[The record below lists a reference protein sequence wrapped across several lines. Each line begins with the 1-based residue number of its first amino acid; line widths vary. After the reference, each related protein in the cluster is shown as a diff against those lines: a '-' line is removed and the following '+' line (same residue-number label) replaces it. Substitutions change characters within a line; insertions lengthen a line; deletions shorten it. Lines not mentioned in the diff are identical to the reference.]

1 MKRLIYLFIFT
12 VTAFTVQ
19 AQLLWKVTGN
29 NLKKPSYIF
38 GTHHLIPAS
47 YLDSIQG
54 VYKCFN
60 NCDVVV
66 GEVII
71 NSVDAGDVILKKA
84 LLPKDKTIRDYVTD
98 EEYKL
103 IDNELNNILKIK
115 LSKLS
120 TLKPYYLLMMYELE
134 SYKNIM
140 KNEDEIQI
148 DSYFQLV
155 ANDKNKSVVGLETI
169 DKQLELLYDSIDLNR
184 QAQMLVETVRNKDS
198 IKNDVLL
205 LEKLYKAGDLDG
217 LLALAGKEN
226 NISDLNSTE
235 YRMFVDD
242 CNANWAKQLPLLME
256 KNSCFIAVGA
266 MHLAGDKGILQLL
279 RKFGYVVKP
288 VEKPKN
294 EKLRT
299 NGQ

>member
-1 MKRLIYLFIFT
+1 MKRLIYLFICT
-12 VTAFTVQ
+12 VTTFTAQ
-19 AQLLWKVTGN
+19 AQLLWKVSGN

-47 YLDSIQG
+47 YLDSIPG

-60 NCDVVV
+60 SCDVIV
-66 GEVII
+66 GEIII
-71 NSVDAGDVILKKA
+71 NSVDAGDAILKKA
-84 LLPKDKTIRDYVTD
+84 LLPKDKTIRDFVTD

-103 IDNELNNILKIK
+103 IDNELSNVLKIK

-134 SYKNIM
+134 FYKNVM
-140 KNEDEIQI
+140 KSKDEIQI

-155 ANDKNKSVVGLETI
+155 ANDKNKKVVGLETI

-184 QAQMLVETVRNKDS
+184 QVQMLVETIRNKD
-198 IKNDVLL
+198 INQKDVLL

-217 LLALAGKEN
+217 LFALSGKEN
-226 NISDLNSTE
+226 NISDFNPAE
-235 YRMFVDD
+235 YRMLVDD
-242 CNANWAKQLPLLME
+242 RNANWINQLPLLMK

-279 RKFGYVVKP
+279 RKAGYVVKP
-288 VEKPKN
+288 VEESKN
-294 EKLRT
+294 KKLKK
-299 NGQ
+299 